1 MEEKNV
7 KMEKYLPIGTIVRL
21 KNATKKLMVTGFC
34 MYDNDGSRTLY
45 DYCGCPYP
53 EGMLSNREAHLFNHD
68 DIEKV
73 CHLGVSDEEDKKFKI
88 NLSSMIQIIQ
98 TVNDESVQITQ
109 TEIQTIESTD

>member
-53 EGMLSNREAHLFNHD
+53 EGMLSNREAHLFNHE
-68 DIEKV
+68 DIENI
-73 CHLGVSDEEDKKFKI
+73 CHLCVSDEEEKKFKI
-88 NLSSMIQIIQ
+88 NLTSMIQIIQ
-98 TVNDESVQITQ
+98 TVSKPEETSEEAESAY
-109 TEIQTIESTD
+109 EGE